1 MSNANEPAFASP
13 GTPYFNQET
22 GVPLD
27 PCAGYGWM
35 IEPRAGLTK
44 RELFAAMAMQGM
56 LASETEAS
64 NYGHIGFLAESA
76 VKRADALLAE
86 LAK

>member
-1 MSNANEPAFASP
+1 MNNSTACAFP
-13 GTPYFNQET
+13 TVG
-22 GVPLD
+22 GD
-27 PCAGYGWM
+27 P
-35 IEPRAGLTK
+35 GLTK